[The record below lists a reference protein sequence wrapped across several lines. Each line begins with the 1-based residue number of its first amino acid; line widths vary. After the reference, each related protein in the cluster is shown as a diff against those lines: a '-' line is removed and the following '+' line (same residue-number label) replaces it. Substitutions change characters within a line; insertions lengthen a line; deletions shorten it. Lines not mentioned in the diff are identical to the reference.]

1 MTLNTAEI
9 LEGAEADE
17 LRPGV
22 ESTCQLPWMLFLN
35 NRLAD
40 HIQSVRAEW
49 DLHIAARI
57 A

>member
-1 MTLNTAEI
+1 MMLNTAEV
-9 LEGAEADE
+9 LEGAGADE
-17 LRPGV
+17 LRHGV

-40 HIQSVRAEW
+40 HIQSIRAEW
-49 DLHIAARI
+49 DFHIAASI